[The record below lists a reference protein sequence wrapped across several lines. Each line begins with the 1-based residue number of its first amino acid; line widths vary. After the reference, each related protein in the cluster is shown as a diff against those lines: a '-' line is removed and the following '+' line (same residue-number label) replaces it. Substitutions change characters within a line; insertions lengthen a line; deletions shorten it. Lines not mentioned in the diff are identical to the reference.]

1 MFNLGNLGNI
11 AGMLRSA
18 QEMGAKVQGLQ
29 EELRA
34 KRVTGSSG
42 GGMVE
47 VEMTGTGEMLSL
59 RIDPDLIARGEQE
72 IIEDLVPAAVNQAS
86 AKAKQMHADMMKD
99 LTSGM
104 NVPGLDDALAK
115 MTGGEQQ

>member
-11 AGMLRSA
+11 ANMLRSA

-34 KRVTGSSG
+34 KRVTGTAG

-59 RIDPDLIARGEQE
+59 RIDPDLVARGERE

-86 AKAKQMHADMMKD
+86 MKAKQLHAEMMKE
-99 LTSGM
+99 LTGSM
-104 NVPGLDDALAK
+104 NVPGLDEALSK
-115 MTGGEQQ
+115 VTGGSK